1 MEAPTKDELE
11 IARIILKHVDK
22 DSLAVLTGDAARD
35 LQPLVKLP
43 APVLAQIWSIVD
55 PTGAGFL
62 KFNEIVQFVR
72 LIGYAQTNEPNI
84 SRSLLRKAGPVAR
97 IDGWTAPKGTSYDKP
112 CDEPEKMLLEAIM
125 READPDGYG
134 ILDGDAAKT
143 VLRRSGL
150 PNGTLSE
157 IWDLVDD
164 TQKGFLQAGDL
175 RRALRLISCAQRGLR
190 LLVYIRSTS
199 TKSTVSLLARIARA
213 TQLPITH
220 IHLIQERTK
229 RRTRKRTTLRV
240 QNVCCACLNQE
251 KSSCSLAGTW

>member
-1 MEAPTKDELE
+1 MGFDVELSASLLRPQPQLLQLTPRSSMEAPTKDELE

-22 DSLAVLTGDAARD
+22 DSLVVLTGDAARD

-43 APVLAQIWSIVD
+43 APTLAQIWSIVD

-62 KFNEIVQFVR
+62 KFDEIVQFVR
-72 LIGYAQTNEPNI
+72 LIGYAQINEPNI

-190 LLVYIRSTS
+190 LHPRQYENRKWEWLVRIPPLLTS
-199 TKSTVSLLARIARA
+199 
-213 TQLPITH
+213 H
-220 IHLIQERTK
+220 
-229 RRTRKRTTLRV
+229 
-240 QNVCCACLNQE
+240 CM
-251 KSSCSLAGTW
+251 